1 MAEAIRDPAELG
13 ELLDFTDDQIAELER
28 ASKDFP
34 LLVPRPFLARMRPG
48 DPLDP
53 LLLQVLP
60 QAAELLPVDGF
71 RTDPLEEQACH
82 VAPGLLRKY
91 AGRAL
96 LITTGSCPVHCR
108 YCFRRHYAYSDEP
121 GRFEEWLPALEAI
134 AADPSIHEVLL
145 SGGDPLMLQN
155 SRLAELCDALDAV
168 PHVRRVRV
176 HTRMPVVVPERV
188 TPGLIELLSSR
199 RMAPIVVV
207 HLNHP
212 SEIAEDSRKAL
223 RGMVR
228 AGIPVL
234 SQSVLL
240 RGINDSSAT
249 LAELFEQL
257 IDLGVMPYYLH
268 QLDPVRGAA
277 HFETKVELGRKLIAE
292 LRERLPGY
300 AVPRFVREV
309 PGGRFKEPL
318 A

>member
-1 MAEAIRDPAELG
+1 M
-13 ELLDFTDDQIAELER
+13 
-28 ASKDFP
+28 
-34 LLVPRPFLARMRPG
+34 
-48 DPLDP
+48 
-53 LLLQVLP
+53 
-60 QAAELLPVDGF
+60 
-71 RTDPLEEQACH
+71 
-82 VAPGLLRKY
+82 APGLLRKY